1 MYQPRFQERSV
12 VLVIVFSILSCGIYG
27 IYWFYKTNQDLNDYT
42 GDQSINPG
50 LAILFSV
57 LTCGL
62 YTYYWWYK
70 MAQLETF
77 AQQKN
82 GNVVVGDNKILY
94 LVLAIFGLSI
104 VNMAILQ
111 SDLNQIY
118 LTDDQT
124 PPTPNNFSSNHTDD
138 EWTDY

>member
-1 MYQPRFQERSV
+1 
-12 VLVIVFSILSCGIYG
+12 
-27 IYWFYKTNQDLNDYT
+27 
-42 GDQSINPG
+42 
-50 LAILFSV
+50 
-57 LTCGL
+57 
-62 YTYYWWYK
+62 

-124 PPTPNNFSSNHTDD
+124 PTTPNNFSSNHTDD

>member
-1 MYQPRFQERSV
+1 MYQLRFQQRSV
-12 VLVIVFSILSCGIYG
+12 PLVIVFSFLTCGIYG
-27 IYWFYKTNQDLNDYT
+27 IYWVFKTNQDLNDYT
-42 GDQSINPG
+42 GDHSVNPG
-50 LAILFSV
+50 LAILFSF

-62 YTYYWWYK
+62 YTLYWWYK

-82 GNVVVGDNKILY
+82 GKVIVGDNKVLY

-111 SDLNQIY
+111 SDLNQLY
-118 LTDDQT
+118 LADDQM
-124 PPTPNNFSSNHTDD
+124 PPTSDDFTSNHSDD